1 MSERARPPGENEE
14 RDARYGIGEVASRA
28 DVSERTLRYYEEVG
42 LLVPAAHQPGHN
54 RRYCDADVRRVLR
67 IRELQSLMG
76 FNLDEIRNVISAEDR
91 LDALRTRYRG
101 GADATEQKALLEEA
115 ERVLE
120 GVRGEVTA
128 KLERLSAFLAELDER
143 IERHRRRLRAPSG
156 RLAHSSFRPPR

>member
-1 MSERARPPGENEE
+1 MSGHAREPGGTEG

-28 DVSERTLRYYEEVG
+28 EVSERTLRYYEEVG
-42 LLVPAAHQPGHN
+42 LLVPAAHRPGHN

-76 FNLDEIRNVISAEDR
+76 FNLEEIRRVVSAEDR

-101 GADATEQKALLEEA
+101 GADEAEQRALLEEA
-115 ERVLE
+115 EEVLE

-128 KLERLSAFLAELDER
+128 KLEALSAFLAELDER

-156 RLAHSSFRPPR
+156 ALARSSSRPPG